1 MAVLDA
7 ILLYGLQFDNHKGID
22 MLLQDIRLSLRTL
35 FKNPGF
41 SIVAVMTLALGIGA
55 SAAMFSVIN
64 AVLLRPLPYENADR
78 LAAITTTDIT
88 RNNQISPISYPVFL
102 DWRSQSRSFESLTA
116 WHLDDFTLV
125 TASDSVHVI
134 GGITSANL
142 LSTLGVAPI
151 RGRGFSADE
160 DQPGSNSLPVIL
172 SHKLWQEQFGSDPGI
187 VGRPINLNGQSFAV
201 IGIMPS
207 GFQFPVQSDPVD
219 FWTTIALYAQPT
231 ATGPPLISQRGVSFL
246 DVVGRLKPG
255 ISIQQGQVELNG
267 IQQALN
273 KAYPENRPRTVTVT
287 SEIDRVVGDMRAP
300 LLFLFGAVTLVLM
313 IACANV
319 ANLLLVRST
328 SRHREIAVRFA
339 LGATRTSVARQLLTE
354 SVVLAV
360 IGGLV
365 GLLLADF
372 AHGLMRLTPKALGRV
387 ADAQI
392 DFRVLGF
399 TLLVAVLTGL
409 IFGMFPVAQNW
420 RGHLTASL
428 NESSRGGTVG
438 QRHTQMRSSIIV
450 GEVALAMVLL
460 SGAGLLLQSLVR
472 LLRVDPGFASDH
484 TITFGINLPPVYA
497 GPQRVVFYDRLLEH
511 IRTLPGVKSASVVRG
526 LPLGSDEDQISST
539 FEIVGHPV
547 AESERPMTP
556 VRVSSPSYMQTMRI
570 RLIAGR
576 DFTQRDDDKAPPVVI
591 INQTLAR
598 NFFGGQNPIGQR
610 LLLTYNFANGTPTRE
625 IVGVVGDVKYSGL
638 GTASAPE
645 VYLPESQV
653 MTGIMTVVVRTV
665 GEPDSL
671 VPELRSAVRS
681 LDKQVPLR
689 DIKTLDDYVSDSV
702 ATPRFDTLLLGI
714 FAAVALFLTSV
725 GLYGV
730 VSYSVAQRTREIGIR
745 VALGAQRRDISRMVI
760 RQGILLGIIG
770 VVAGLAGAFALRHMI
785 ASWLY
790 GVGPADISVLI
801 GIAFLLIAIA
811 FCASYAPAI
820 RATKVDPII
829 ALRDE

>member
-1 MAVLDA
+1 
-7 ILLYGLQFDNHKGID
+7 

-55 SAAMFSVIN
+55 SVAMFSVIN
-64 AVLLRPLPYENADR
+64 AVLLRPLPYQNADR
-78 LAAITTTDIT
+78 LAAITSTDVT
-88 RNNQISPISYPVFL
+88 RNNQISPVSYPVFL
-102 DWRSQSRSFESLTA
+102 DWRSQNRSFESLTA
-116 WHLDDFTLV
+116 WHLDDFTLI
-125 TASDSVHVI
+125 TPTESVHLN
-134 GGITSANL
+134 GAITSANL

-151 RGRGFSADE
+151 RGRGFTADE
-160 DQPGSNSLPVIL
+160 DQPGPNSLPVIL
-172 SHKLWQEQFGSDPGI
+172 SYKLWQSQFSSDPGV
-187 VGRPINLNGQSFAV
+187 VGRPVNLNGQSFTV
-201 IGIMPS
+201 VGIMPS

-219 FWTTIALYAQPT
+219 FWTTIAFYAQPT
-231 ATGPPLISQRGVSFL
+231 ATGPPLTTQRGVSFL
-246 DVVGRLKPG
+246 DAVGRLKPG
-255 ISIQQGQVELNG
+255 VNIQQSQVELNA

-273 KAYPENRPRTVTVT
+273 KAYPENRPRTITVT

-328 SRHREIAVRFA
+328 SRQREIAVRFA
-339 LGATRTSVARQLLTE
+339 LGASRTSVARQLLTE
-354 SVVLAV
+354 SVVLGI

-365 GLLLADF
+365 GLLLADL
-372 AHGLMRLTPKALGRV
+372 AHGLMRLAPKSLGRV

-392 DFRVLGF
+392 DFRVVGF
-399 TLLVAVLTGL
+399 ALLVSLLTGL

-420 RGHLTASL
+420 HGHLTASL
-428 NESSRGGTVG
+428 NDSSRGGTSG
-438 QRHTQMRSSIIV
+438 QRHKQVRSSIIIA
-450 GEVALAMVLL
+450 EVALAMVLL

-472 LLRVDPGFASDH
+472 LLHVDPGFASDH
-484 TITFGINLPPVYA
+484 TITFGIDLPPLYA
-497 GPQRVVFYDRLLEH
+497 GPQRSVFYDRLLER
-511 IRTLPGVKSASVVRG
+511 IRTLPGVKSASAIRG
-526 LPLGSDEDQISST
+526 LPLGSDQDQISST
-539 FEIVGHPV
+539 FEVVGHPV
-547 AESERPMTP
+547 AESERPITP
-556 VRVSSPSYMQTMRI
+556 VRISSLDYMQTMRI
-570 RLIAGR
+570 RLLAGR
-576 DFTQRDDDKAPPVVI
+576 DFTQRDDDKAPQVVI

-598 NFFGGQNPIGQR
+598 NFFGGENPIGKR
-610 LLLTYNFANGTPTRE
+610 ILLTYNFASGTPTRE
-625 IVGVVGDVKYSGL
+625 VVGVVGDVKYSGL

-645 VYLPESQV
+645 VYLPESQI
-653 MTGIMTVVVRTV
+653 MTGAMTVVVRTV

-671 VPELRSAVRS
+671 VPDLRNAVRS

-689 DIKTLDDYVSDSV
+689 DVKTLDDYVSDSV

-770 VVAGLAGAFALRHMI
+770 SVAGLVGAFALRHLI

-790 GVGPADISVLI
+790 GVGPADVGVLI
-801 GIAFLLIAIA
+801 AIAFLLIGIA
-811 FCASYAPAI
+811 FCASYAPAV